1 MTLAFNMQRLVFRN
15 LNVGKRMFKNVPLWR
30 FNVANKLGKPLTRS
44 VGLGGAGIVAGG
56 FYLMNRQPSKLIFN
70 DSLGAAVKQEG
81 PLEPNVG
88 NSTAITEERRNKIS
102 SHKQMFLGSLFGV
115 VLGVTVAKISILFMY
130 VGITSML
137 LCEWLRY
144 KGWIR
149 INLKNI
155 KSVIVLKDVD
165 LKKLL
170 IDGLLG
176 TEYMGFKVFFTLSF
190 VLASLNA
197 NKWARQMTRYK
208 RGLYSFVL
216 YFFIFGI
223 SFILYSKYT

>member
-115 VLGVTVAKISILFMY
+115 ILGVTVAKISILFMY

-197 NKWARQMTRYK
+197 NK
-208 RGLYSFVL
+208 
-216 YFFIFGI
+216 
-223 SFILYSKYT
+223 

>member
-44 VGLGGAGIVAGG
+44 VGLGGAGIVAAG

-197 NKWARQMTRYK
+197 NK
-208 RGLYSFVL
+208 
-216 YFFIFGI
+216 
-223 SFILYSKYT
+223 

>member
-70 DSLGAAVKQEG
+70 DSLGAAVKQQG

-190 VLASLNA
+190 ILASLNA
-197 NKWARQMTRYK
+197 NK
-208 RGLYSFVL
+208 
-216 YFFIFGI
+216 
-223 SFILYSKYT
+223 

>member
-30 FNVANKLGKPLTRS
+30 FNVANKIGKPLTRS

-197 NKWARQMTRYK
+197 NK
-208 RGLYSFVL
+208 
-216 YFFIFGI
+216 
-223 SFILYSKYT
+223 

>member
-56 FYLMNRQPSKLIFN
+56 FYLMNRQLSKLIFN

-197 NKWARQMTRYK
+197 NK
-208 RGLYSFVL
+208 
-216 YFFIFGI
+216 
-223 SFILYSKYT
+223 

>member
-70 DSLGAAVKQEG
+70 DSLGAAVKQQG

-176 TEYMGFKVFFTLSF
+176 TKYMGFKVFFTLSF

-197 NKWARQMTRYK
+197 NK
-208 RGLYSFVL
+208 
-216 YFFIFGI
+216 
-223 SFILYSKYT
+223 

>member
-44 VGLGGAGIVAGG
+44 VGLGGAGIVAAG

-102 SHKQMFLGSLFGV
+102 SHKQMFLGSLFGI

-197 NKWARQMTRYK
+197 NK
-208 RGLYSFVL
+208 
-216 YFFIFGI
+216 
-223 SFILYSKYT
+223 

>member
-15 LNVGKRMFKNVPLWR
+15 LNVGKCMFKNVPLWR
-30 FNVANKLGKPLTRS
+30 FKVANKLGKSLTRS
-44 VGLGGAGIVAGG
+44 VGLGGAGIFAGG
-56 FYLMNRQPSKLIFN
+56 FFLMNRQPSKLIFN
-70 DSLGAAVKQEG
+70 DSLGGAVKQQG
-81 PLEPNVG
+81 PLEQNVG
-88 NSTAITEERRNKIS
+88 KSTEITEERRNKIS

-190 VLASLNA
+190 ILASLNA
-197 NKWARQMTRYK
+197 NK
-208 RGLYSFVL
+208 
-216 YFFIFGI
+216 
-223 SFILYSKYT
+223 

>member
-70 DSLGAAVKQEG
+70 DSLGAAVKQQG

-197 NKWARQMTRYK
+197 NK
-208 RGLYSFVL
+208 
-216 YFFIFGI
+216 
-223 SFILYSKYT
+223 

>member
-30 FNVANKLGKPLTRS
+30 FNVANKLGKPLARS

-197 NKWARQMTRYK
+197 NK
-208 RGLYSFVL
+208 
-216 YFFIFGI
+216 
-223 SFILYSKYT
+223 

>member
-81 PLEPNVG
+81 PLGPNVG

-197 NKWARQMTRYK
+197 NK
-208 RGLYSFVL
+208 
-216 YFFIFGI
+216 
-223 SFILYSKYT
+223 

>member
-1 MTLAFNMQRLVFRN
+1 MSSAFNMHKLVFRN
-15 LNVGKRMFKNVPLWR
+15 LNAGKFMFKNLPLWR
-30 FNVANKLGKPLTRS
+30 SKTSIKLGVPFTRS
-44 VGLGGAGIVAGG
+44 IGLATVGVAASGLL
-56 FYLMNRQPSKLIFN
+56 LMNYQPSRLIFN
-70 DSLGAAVKQEG
+70 DSLSGAAKQDSI
-81 PLEPNVG
+81 LEPWEPKVANDV
-88 NSTAITEERRNKIS
+88 AMTEERRNKIS
-102 SHKQMFLGSLFGV
+102 SNKQMFLGSLFGV

-176 TEYMGFKVFFTLSF
+176 TEYLGFKVFFTLSF
-190 VLASLNA
+190 VLSSLNA
-197 NKWARQMTRYK
+197 NK
-208 RGLYSFVL
+208 
-216 YFFIFGI
+216 
-223 SFILYSKYT
+223 

>member
-70 DSLGAAVKQEG
+70 DSLGAAAKQEG

-197 NKWARQMTRYK
+197 NK
-208 RGLYSFVL
+208 
-216 YFFIFGI
+216 
-223 SFILYSKYT
+223 

>member
-44 VGLGGAGIVAGG
+44 VGLGGAGIVAGS

-197 NKWARQMTRYK
+197 NK
-208 RGLYSFVL
+208 
-216 YFFIFGI
+216 
-223 SFILYSKYT
+223 

>member
-190 VLASLNA
+190 VLASLNT
-197 NKWARQMTRYK
+197 NK
-208 RGLYSFVL
+208 
-216 YFFIFGI
+216 
-223 SFILYSKYT
+223 

>member
-30 FNVANKLGKPLTRS
+30 FNVANKLGRPLTRS
-44 VGLGGAGIVAGG
+44 VELGGAGIVAGG

-197 NKWARQMTRYK
+197 NK
-208 RGLYSFVL
+208 
-216 YFFIFGI
+216 
-223 SFILYSKYT
+223 

>member
-44 VGLGGAGIVAGG
+44 VGLGGAGIVAGS

-102 SHKQMFLGSLFGV
+102 SHKQMFLGSLFGI

-197 NKWARQMTRYK
+197 NK
-208 RGLYSFVL
+208 
-216 YFFIFGI
+216 
-223 SFILYSKYT
+223 

>member
-70 DSLGAAVKQEG
+70 DSLGAAVKQQG
-81 PLEPNVG
+81 PLEPTVG

-102 SHKQMFLGSLFGV
+102 SHKQMFLGSLFGI

-197 NKWARQMTRYK
+197 NK
-208 RGLYSFVL
+208 
-216 YFFIFGI
+216 
-223 SFILYSKYT
+223 

>member
-130 VGITSML
+130 AGITSML

-197 NKWARQMTRYK
+197 NK
-208 RGLYSFVL
+208 
-216 YFFIFGI
+216 
-223 SFILYSKYT
+223 

>member
-1 MTLAFNMQRLVFRN
+1 MTLAFNMQRLVSRN

-44 VGLGGAGIVAGG
+44 VGLGGAGIVAAG

-197 NKWARQMTRYK
+197 NK
-208 RGLYSFVL
+208 
-216 YFFIFGI
+216 
-223 SFILYSKYT
+223 

>member
-70 DSLGAAVKQEG
+70 DSLGAAVKQQG
-81 PLEPNVG
+81 PLEPTVG

-149 INLKNI
+149 
-155 KSVIVLKDVD
+155 
-165 LKKLL
+165 
-170 IDGLLG
+170 
-176 TEYMGFKVFFTLSF
+176 
-190 VLASLNA
+190 
-197 NKWARQMTRYK
+197 
-208 RGLYSFVL
+208 
-216 YFFIFGI
+216 
-223 SFILYSKYT
+223 

>member
-1 MTLAFNMQRLVFRN
+1 MTLAFNMQRLAFRN
-15 LNVGKRMFKNVPLWR
+15 LNVGKYMFKNVPLWR
-30 FNVANKLGKPLTRS
+30 SKVNIKLGKPLTRS
-44 VGLGGAGIVAGG
+44 VGLAGAGVAAGG
-56 FYLMNRQPSKLIFN
+56 LFLMNCKSSKLILN
-70 DSLGAAVKQEG
+70 DSLGVAVKQYDAQG
-81 PLEPNVG
+81 PLEPKVG
-88 NSTAITEERRNKIS
+88 SSAATTEERRNKIS

-190 VLASLNA
+190 ILASLNA
-197 NKWARQMTRYK
+197 NK
-208 RGLYSFVL
+208 
-216 YFFIFGI
+216 
-223 SFILYSKYT
+223 

>member
-44 VGLGGAGIVAGG
+44 VELGGAGIVAAG

-197 NKWARQMTRYK
+197 NK
-208 RGLYSFVL
+208 
-216 YFFIFGI
+216 
-223 SFILYSKYT
+223 

>member
-1 MTLAFNMQRLVFRN
+1 MQRLVFRN

-44 VGLGGAGIVAGG
+44 VGLGGAGIVAAG

-197 NKWARQMTRYK
+197 NK
-208 RGLYSFVL
+208 
-216 YFFIFGI
+216 
-223 SFILYSKYT
+223 

>member
-30 FNVANKLGKPLTRS
+30 FNVANKLGKPLTCS

-197 NKWARQMTRYK
+197 NK
-208 RGLYSFVL
+208 
-216 YFFIFGI
+216 
-223 SFILYSKYT
+223 

>member
-1 MTLAFNMQRLVFRN
+1 
-15 LNVGKRMFKNVPLWR
+15 
-30 FNVANKLGKPLTRS
+30 
-44 VGLGGAGIVAGG
+44 
-56 FYLMNRQPSKLIFN
+56 MNRQPSKLIFN
-70 DSLGAAVKQEG
+70 DSLGAAVKQQG
-81 PLEPNVG
+81 PLEPTVG

-102 SHKQMFLGSLFGV
+102 SHKQMFLGSLFGI

-197 NKWARQMTRYK
+197 NK
-208 RGLYSFVL
+208 
-216 YFFIFGI
+216 
-223 SFILYSKYT
+223 

>member
-44 VGLGGAGIVAGG
+44 VGLGGAGIVAAG

-130 VGITSML
+130 VCITSML

-197 NKWARQMTRYK
+197 NK
-208 RGLYSFVL
+208 
-216 YFFIFGI
+216 
-223 SFILYSKYT
+223 

>member
-1 MTLAFNMQRLVFRN
+1 MTLSFTMQRLMFRN
-15 LNVGKRMFKNVPLWR
+15 LNAGKHMFKRVPLR
-30 FNVANKLGKPLTRS
+30 GPKSSIKLGMPLVRS
-44 VGLGGAGIVAGG
+44 IGLATAGVAAGG
-56 FYLMNRQPSKLIFN
+56 VFLVNCKPSRLIFN
-70 DSLGAAVKQEG
+70 DSLSGAAKQNSLLE
-81 PLEPNVG
+81 PLEPKLN
-88 NSTAITEERRNKIS
+88 NSAAITEERRNKIS

-149 INLKNI
+149 INLKSV

-176 TEYMGFKVFFTLSF
+176 TEYLGFKVFFTLSF
-190 VLASLNA
+190 ILSSLNA
-197 NKWARQMTRYK
+197 NK
-208 RGLYSFVL
+208 
-216 YFFIFGI
+216 
-223 SFILYSKYT
+223 

>member
-1 MTLAFNMQRLVFRN
+1 MTLAFNMQRLAFRN
-15 LNVGKRMFKNVPLWR
+15 LNVGKYMFKNVPLWR
-30 FNVANKLGKPLTRS
+30 PKVSIKLGKPLTRS
-44 VGLGGAGIVAGG
+44 VGLASAGVAAGG
-56 FYLMNRQPSKLIFN
+56 LFLMNCQPSKLILN
-70 DSLGAAVKQEG
+70 DSLGVAAKQYDARG
-81 PLEPNVG
+81 PLEPKVG
-88 NSTAITEERRNKIS
+88 SSAATTEERRNKIS

-190 VLASLNA
+190 ILASLNA
-197 NKWARQMTRYK
+197 NK
-208 RGLYSFVL
+208 
-216 YFFIFGI
+216 
-223 SFILYSKYT
+223 

>member
-44 VGLGGAGIVAGG
+44 VGLGGAGIVAGS

-170 IDGLLG
+170 IDGLWG

-197 NKWARQMTRYK
+197 NK
-208 RGLYSFVL
+208 
-216 YFFIFGI
+216 
-223 SFILYSKYT
+223 

>member
-30 FNVANKLGKPLTRS
+30 FNVANKLGKPLARS
-44 VGLGGAGIVAGG
+44 VGLGGAGIVAAG

-197 NKWARQMTRYK
+197 NK
-208 RGLYSFVL
+208 
-216 YFFIFGI
+216 
-223 SFILYSKYT
+223 

>member
-1 MTLAFNMQRLVFRN
+1 MTLAFNMQRLVFR
-15 LNVGKRMFKNVPLWR
+15 
-30 FNVANKLGKPLTRS
+30 
-44 VGLGGAGIVAGG
+44 
-56 FYLMNRQPSKLIFN
+56 NRQPSKLIFN

-197 NKWARQMTRYK
+197 NK
-208 RGLYSFVL
+208 
-216 YFFIFGI
+216 
-223 SFILYSKYT
+223 

>member
-102 SHKQMFLGSLFGV
+102 SHKQMFLGSLFGI

-197 NKWARQMTRYK
+197 NK
-208 RGLYSFVL
+208 
-216 YFFIFGI
+216 
-223 SFILYSKYT
+223 

>member
-44 VGLGGAGIVAGG
+44 VGLGGAGIVAGS

-70 DSLGAAVKQEG
+70 DSLGAAVKQQG

-197 NKWARQMTRYK
+197 NK
-208 RGLYSFVL
+208 
-216 YFFIFGI
+216 
-223 SFILYSKYT
+223 

>member
-70 DSLGAAVKQEG
+70 DFLGAAVKQQG

-197 NKWARQMTRYK
+197 NK
-208 RGLYSFVL
+208 
-216 YFFIFGI
+216 
-223 SFILYSKYT
+223 

>member
-15 LNVGKRMFKNVPLWR
+15 LNVGKRMFKNVPSWR

-197 NKWARQMTRYK
+197 NK
-208 RGLYSFVL
+208 
-216 YFFIFGI
+216 
-223 SFILYSKYT
+223 

>member
-44 VGLGGAGIVAGG
+44 VGLGGAGIVSGG

-197 NKWARQMTRYK
+197 NK
-208 RGLYSFVL
+208 
-216 YFFIFGI
+216 
-223 SFILYSKYT
+223 

>member
-1 MTLAFNMQRLVFRN
+1 MQRLVFRN

-197 NKWARQMTRYK
+197 NK
-208 RGLYSFVL
+208 
-216 YFFIFGI
+216 
-223 SFILYSKYT
+223 